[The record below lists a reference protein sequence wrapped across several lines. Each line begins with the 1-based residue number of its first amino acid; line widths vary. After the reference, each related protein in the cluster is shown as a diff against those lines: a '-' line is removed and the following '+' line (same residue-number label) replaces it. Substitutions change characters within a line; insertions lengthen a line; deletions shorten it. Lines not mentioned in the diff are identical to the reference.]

1 MLIRMRY
8 RLIPILIAIFGIFE
22 LISAKL
28 SPSFPVVPTSS
39 SKNVFDDSKKLV
51 KIGKSNIQESILIG
65 VGSILM
71 GGGLFVGFKVA
82 ELLEKIIRKKSLK
95 PTFDPEM
102 QSIMELRAEQDE
114 LWRINHQIYNEIT
127 ERLGNLTLSIEENS
141 LKSTN
146 LVSRLAEIEEI
157 INSTNDSHKNE
168 NYQILSKKFDDKLL
182 SSKQSILDI
191 INKIKSELIDIIN
204 LKEEILSEKISGYIK
219 EIKKIFDENNLK
231 KPIRKREDTKKQ
243 KGRK

>member
-1 MLIRMRY
+1 MRN
-8 RLIPILIAIFGIFE
+8 RLLPLVIAIFGIFE

-39 SKNVFDDSKKLV
+39 SKSVFDDSKKLV
-51 KIGKSNIQESILIG
+51 KIGKNNIQESILIG
-65 VGSILM
+65 SGSILM
-71 GGGLFVGFKVA
+71 GGGLFIGFKIA
-82 ELLEKIIRKKSLK
+82 ELLEKIIRKKSSK

-102 QSIMELRAEQDE
+102 QSIKELRAEQDE

-127 ERLGNLTLSIEENS
+127 ERLGNLTLSIEESS
-141 LKSTN
+141 LKYSN

-157 INSTNDSHKNE
+157 INSANDSQQNE
-168 NYQILSKKFDDKLL
+168 NIQILSKKFDDKLL

-191 INKIKSELIDIIN
+191 INKIKSELIDLIN
-204 LKEEILSEKISGYIK
+204 LKEESLSEKISGYIK
-219 EIKKIFDENNLK
+219 EIRKIFDENNLN
-231 KPIRKREDTKKQ
+231 KPIRKREDPKKQ